1 MRPLLA
7 AVLAGLCL
15 AAGPSQAR
23 PFTID
28 DFFALED
35 IGDATITSDGRW
47 LILERLPPYGEIG
60 DFGADSWLRLGG
72 RKLQIAD
79 LRVDKPVL
87 KPLFP
92 QDNEAG
98 YVAGPVSPGGGR
110 MVVYRLRDRAWSLGV
125 ADLRARAV
133 KWFDIAVE
141 RQSIARTAQW
151 RDENNLVVIAAPSGL
166 APSMLRRE
174 LTPTSLLPSL
184 WRAMAKGELSVTA
197 IGAGRWIGLRTPT
210 PPTRILEIDLESGRE
225 RQITTGAFLDLELSP
240 DGSRIATFT
249 REEDLAPTQDQVSA
263 VMPHRIGVAIV
274 DRLTGKMTVP
284 CPACDHLPHLMSWS
298 SSGREL
304 LGFTRSAGQAWE
316 DGRFIRMSVSG
327 QTRTVDE
334 GRPRLG
340 YHVTTGRTASGFWM
354 GDDPAVLVSSSSGRP
369 QWRLA
374 TAGGSVDL
382 TRRLGSPPERPAAA
396 DQAFAWFISNGA
408 LWRAD
413 RKGEARLMASSVTGV
428 LPSTPLGSGARA
440 AWSYPPRF
448 DRLVYKRRRGGVETT
463 SSGAVLAASSR
474 IAAANPQTALVLTAD
489 DRGVRQGTLHRAGQS
504 PLPMIPLNRHLTAI
518 DPMRV
523 ESVHHLGR
531 DGRPL
536 SSWLFLPAATA
547 EPPPVVV
554 VPYPGPARAAP
565 SASFLPGYENPIAN
579 VQLLVGAGY
588 AVLQPSLPLEAGD
601 RQAIHQVGE
610 DILSIVDAAADRD
623 LVDRRRVA
631 LWGHSF
637 GGYTVMMAATQS
649 GRFCSVIAMAG
660 IYDLA
665 SVRNIGPLHERLDPR
680 QGAAIAW
687 TAGWTQDAQAN
698 MRGGPWAHPDDY
710 VQNSPLYAADRI
722 TAPVMLVHN
731 DLDYIPPWQAES
743 MFGALHALNKDAVLL
758 TYWGEGHG
766 VRSPANLRDLYA
778 RALDWLDRGFKS
790 ARPSA
795 APTPGS
801 KPPSAPG
808 SKGR

>member
-15 AAGPSQAR
+15 AAGPSHAR

-28 DFFALED
+28 DFLALED
-35 IGDATITSDGRW
+35 IGEATITADGRW
-47 LILERLPPYGEIG
+47 LILERLPPYGDVG
-60 DFGADSWLRLGG
+60 DFGTDSWLRLGG

-79 LRVDKPVL
+79 LRAQKPVL
-87 KPLFP
+87 EPLFA
-92 QDNEAG
+92 QDVEAG

-110 MVVYRLRDRAWSLGV
+110 MVVYRLRDRAWTLGV
-125 ADLRARAV
+125 ADLRSHRV
-133 KWFDIAVE
+133 RWFDIAVE

-151 RDENNLVVIAAPSGL
+151 RDDDNLVVIAAPSGL

-174 LTPTSLLPSL
+174 LTPTSLLPGR
-184 WRAMAKGELSVTA
+184 WRAMAKGELSVSA

-210 PPTRILEIDLESGRE
+210 PLTRIIEIDLKRGGE
-225 RQITTGAFLDLELSP
+225 RQIATGAFLDLELSP

-304 LGFTRSAGQAWE
+304 LSFTRGAGLAWE
-316 DGRFIRMSVSG
+316 DGQFMRMSVSG
-327 QTRTVDE
+327 ETRIVDE
-334 GRPRLG
+334 GRPRLS

-354 GDDPAVLVSSSSGRP
+354 GDDPVVLVSSSSGRA

-374 TAGGSVDL
+374 TAGGSVNL
-382 TRRLGSPPERPAAA
+382 TQRLASAPDRPVAA
-396 DQAFAWFISNGA
+396 DKLFAWFISNGA

-413 RKGEARLMASSVTGV
+413 RKGEVRYVASSVTGA

-440 AWSYPPRF
+440 AWSYPPNF
-448 DRLVYKRRRGGVETT
+448 DRLVYKQRRGEREAT
-463 SSGAVLAASSR
+463 SGAVLAASSR
-474 IAAANPQTALVLTAD
+474 VAAANHQTALVLTAD
-489 DRGVRQGTLHRAGQS
+489 DRGVRQATLHRAGQP
-504 PLPMIPLNRHLTAI
+504 PLPLITLNRHLAAI
-518 DPMRV
+518 DPVRV
-523 ESVHHLGR
+523 EAVHHLGR

-536 SSWLFLPAATA
+536 SSWLFLPAAAA

-579 VQLLVGAGY
+579 VQMLVGAGY

-601 RQAIHQVGE
+601 RQAIHHVGE

-649 GRFCSVIAMAG
+649 RRFCSVIAMAG

-710 VQNSPLYAADRI
+710 VRNSPLFAANRI

-731 DLDYIPPWQAES
+731 DLDYIPPWQAEE
-743 MFGALHALNKDAVLL
+743 MFGALHAQEKDAVLL

-778 RALDWLDRGFKS
+778 RALDWLDRGFK
-790 ARPSA
+790 PGPIGA
-795 APTPGS
+795 APKPGSTPPSTPGS
-801 KPPSAPG
+801 I
-808 SKGR
+808 GR